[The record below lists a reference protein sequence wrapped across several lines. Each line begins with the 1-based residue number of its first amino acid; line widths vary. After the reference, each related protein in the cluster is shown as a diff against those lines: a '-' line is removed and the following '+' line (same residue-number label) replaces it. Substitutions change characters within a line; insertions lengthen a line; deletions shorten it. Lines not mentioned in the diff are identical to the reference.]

1 MLSETS
7 YTVSEGN
14 PAQTEV
20 CVQLIGELAIEVSAT
35 LTFSEDTA
43 TLDDYSNTDTIF
55 TFDSGSVSL
64 QCLQLDITVDDL
76 LENDE
81 RFDITL
87 SSPDDA
93 VDVLITDAEV
103 TIKDASVLEVGFV
116 SADGNIP
123 EGETHLACVGIFVGA
138 LTEEFVVNFNVEVL
152 TGGGM

>member
-20 CVQLIGELAIEVSAT
+20 CVQLIGELAIEVFAT

-55 TFDSGSVSL
+55 TFDSGSVSP

-81 RFDITL
+81 KFDVTL

-93 VDVLITDAEV
+93 VDVLVADAEV
-103 TIKDASVLEVGFV
+103 TIQDASVLEVGFV
-116 SADGNIP
+116 SADGNVT
-123 EGETHLACVGIFVGA
+123 EGGTYLACVGIFAGT
-138 LTEEFVVNFNVEVL
+138 LDEGFVFNFNVEVL
-152 TGGGM
+152 AGGGM